1 METFQA
7 ELIILLA
14 VSTSIITYLSVSLI
28 RKILKKYKIVS
39 TDLHKQNKPKIP
51 NCGGIALAIGFSLFL
66 ISIFV
71 ITKEVQIL
79 YILTISLLFGLLGFI
94 DDLMELGKYEKL
106 FCTVLISIFAALSL
120 GLSGISLFLGI
131 LFFIAI
137 SNIFNIFAGLNGLEI
152 GSSTIISFFF
162 MFFLFIFGHYFSS
175 SIMLGI
181 FLILLSFLFYN
192 KYPARIFPGN
202 IGTLLIGGFFASFTL
217 YYSLYFFLI
226 PLLSLHIIDCL
237 LKGFSAGYF
246 SFSEKKPTKVLKNGI
261 LKPEKDFLSF
271 IRLLLRIKPMDEKQT
286 VRTIWFFEVL
296 VGVLTLGVMI

>member
-7 ELIILLA
+7 ELMILLA
-14 VSTSIITYLSVSLI
+14 VFTSLVTYLSVPLI
-28 RKILKKYKIVS
+28 KKILKRYKIVI
-39 TDLHKQNKPKIP
+39 TDLHKRNKPKIP

-66 ISIFV
+66 TPIFV
-71 ITKEVQIL
+71 ITKEVQVL
-79 YILTISLLFGLLGFI
+79 YILTISLLFGFLGLI
-94 DDLMELGKYEKL
+94 DDLIELGKYEKL

-120 GLSGISLFLGI
+120 GLSGIGLLLSI
-131 LFFIAI
+131 PFFIAI

-162 MFFLFIFGHYFSS
+162 MFYLFIFGYYFSGF
-175 SIMLGI
+175 IIFGI

-217 YYSLYFFLI
+217 YYNLYYFLI

-246 SFSEKKPTKVLKNGI
+246 SFSEKKPTKVLKSGI

-271 IRLLLRIKPMDEKQT
+271 VRLLLRIKPMNEKQT
-286 VRTIWFFEVL
+286 VRVIWILEII
-296 VGVLTLGVMI
+296 VGALALGVMV

>member
-7 ELIILLA
+7 ELMILLA
-14 VSTSIITYLSVSLI
+14 VSISIITYLSVSLI
-28 RKILKKYKIVS
+28 RKILKKYRIVS
-39 TDLHKQNKPKIP
+39 PDLHKQNKPKIP
-51 NCGGIALAIGFSLFL
+51 KCGGIALAIGFSLLL
-66 ISIFV
+66 ISIFI
-71 ITKEVQIL
+71 ITKEIQIL
-79 YILTISLLFGLLGFI
+79 YILTISLLFGFLGFI
-94 DDLMELGKYEKL
+94 DDLIELGKYEKL
-106 FCTVLISIFAALSL
+106 FCTMLISIFASLSL
-120 GLSGISLFLGI
+120 GLSGISLFLGV

-162 MFFLFIFGHYFSS
+162 MTILFIFGYYFSGF
-175 SIMLGI
+175 IVFGI

-217 YYSLYFFLI
+217 YYNLYFFLL

-246 SFSEKKPTKVLKNGI
+246 SSSEKKPTKVLRNGM

-271 IRLLLRIKPMDEKQT
+271 VRLLLRIKPMDEKQT
-286 VRTIWFFEVL
+286 VRTIWFFEVI
-296 VGVLTLGVMI
+296 VGVLTLGAIV